1 MDKSKDHFRHCLLY
15 EFQQNRTATE
25 AHRNLVAVFG
35 GECLSESQCH
45 RYFQRFRNGDFSI
58 EDSPHA
64 GRPIQLD
71 IDALLPILKSNP
83 YLSTRDLASE
93 FSCNQSTIVRHLV
106 TLGFVQKLGAWV
118 PHSLTDDQKALRV
131 NVCSS
136 LLSRKRRFE
145 WLKNLITGD
154 EKWLLYINHTRK
166 RQWLPAE
173 QEPIPE
179 PKGEIHPKKV
189 MISIWWDCKGVIWY
203 ELLPTNVTVTA
214 VLYCTQ
220 LERLAI
226 ELKKKRPE
234 QEKVLFL
241 HDNAR
246 PHVAKITSE
255 KLQQLGWEV
264 LPHPPYSPDLAPSDF
279 HLFRSL
285 SNHLKEKHFDDS
297 DHLKM
302 TIDTFFINKTP
313 EFYASGINQLPDR
326 WATVVNSEGEYIVD

>member
-1 MDKSKDHFRHCLLY
+1 
-15 EFQQNRTATE
+15 
-25 AHRNLVAVFG
+25 
-35 GECLSESQCH
+35 
-45 RYFQRFRNGDFSI
+45 
-58 EDSPHA
+58 
-64 GRPIQLD
+64 
-71 IDALLPILKSNP
+71 
-83 YLSTRDLASE
+83 
-93 FSCNQSTIVRHLV
+93 
-106 TLGFVQKLGAWV
+106 
-118 PHSLTDDQKALRV
+118 
-131 NVCSS
+131 
-136 LLSRKRRFE
+136 
-145 WLKNLITGD
+145 
-154 EKWLLYINHTRK
+154 
-166 RQWLPAE
+166 
-173 QEPIPE
+173 
-179 PKGEIHPKKV
+179 

-220 LERLAI
+220 LDRLAI

-246 PHVAKITSE
+246 LHVAKITSE

-285 SNHLKEKHFDDS
+285 SHHLKEKHFDDS